1 MTRTKPSRASTPET
15 AATSEAPGVEQTG
28 AETTQSFEAAIAEL
42 GAIVERLEEGE
53 LPLEQSLALF
63 EKGVMLSRQ
72 AQHRL
77 DRAEKRVE
85 ELLGFDTEGTPLT
98 RSLDES

>member
-1 MTRTKPSRASTPET
+1 MTRTKPSRASTSEA
-15 AATSEAPGVEQTG
+15 AATSETPEPDHPGT
-28 AETTQSFEAAIAEL
+28 ETTQSFEAAIAEL

-53 LPLEQSLALF
+53 LPLEESLGLF

-72 AQHRL
+72 AQQRL

-85 ELLGFDTEGTPLT
+85 ELLGFDTDDTPLT
-98 RSLDES
+98 RKLDES